1 MGAIA
6 ACWAKISN
14 EIYHILLYFNVL
26 FCIRPGVPRS
36 PDRWGIDGLHS
47 KRNVFLAL
55 VNALDLIRNRDR
67 QLRLRDGLCR
77 FSGRTHWGGGFTAKT
92 GTLFYSPENL
102 GSRPHPRLLE
112 GYE

>member
-1 MGAIA
+1 MCCFAFG
-6 ACWAKISN
+6 
-14 EIYHILLYFNVL
+14 
-26 FCIRPGVPRS
+26 PGVPRS
-36 PDRWGIDGLHS
+36 ADRWGIDGLHS